1 MLYLFAVALTVLAS
15 GIWHRDAT
23 FPLGLGIELPLNG
36 LVRDVIL
43 VALALLSWR
52 TTKRAIRREMFWLT
66 NSGAKS
72 SLALKL

>member
-1 MLYLFAVALTVLAS
+1 
-15 GIWHRDAT
+15 
-23 FPLGLGIELPLNG
+23 LPLNG

-52 TTKRAIRREMFWLT
+52 TTKRAIRRVMFWLT